1 MNEFYGVTISLAKD
15 DDLYTARVE
24 TRSRFHPTRTPRVW
38 RVNHDGETDT
48 WGGLRFG
55 TVLLHDASD
64 RDGVRRQMAVERKAA
79 EAAVVDRLNGKVLP
93 ADPFIGTA
101 PAPFSARTY
110 PRTVRAYTVVL
121 ARFTERQCRDALEH
135 PLPKMVV
142 KRVHARL
149 DALRAE
155 TRA

>member
-15 DDLYTARVE
+15 DDLHTARVE
-24 TRSRFHPTRTPRVW
+24 TRSRFHPTRAPRVW
-38 RVNHDGETDT
+38 RVNTDT
-48 WGGLRFG
+48 WGGRRFG

-110 PRTVRAYTVVL
+110 PRTVRAYTEVL
-121 ARFTERQCRDALEH
+121 ARFTERQCRDALEQ
-135 PLPKMVV
+135 PLPKAVV

>member
-1 MNEFYGVTISLAKD
+1 MNEFYGTVVTLAHD
-15 DDLYTARVE
+15 EDLHIARVE
-24 TRSRFHPTRTPRVW
+24 TRSRFHPTRAPRVW
-38 RVNHDGETDT
+38 RVNTDT
-48 WGGLRFG
+48 WGGRRFG

-79 EAAVVDRLNGKVLP
+79 EAAVVDRLEGRTRP

-110 PRTVRAYTVVL
+110 PRTVRAYAEVL
-121 ARFTERQCRDALEH
+121 ARFTERQCRDALEQ
-135 PLPKMVV
+135 PLPKAVV